1 MSEWKECNRRGRIL
15 SQVTCRCLSNRIY
28 HPQSTVADINTCNI
42 CPYRNMEDDPSLPP
56 VGEKKDKEGPGII
69 KMAGNLAKAVAN
81 HVKDGGK
88 KESGA
93 ELTGDELIVTSDKQ
107 ERIETAIK
115 NKDVKTVSE
124 EITKSMQE
132 GNITPGAAS
141 HKTNPLPVAEDG
153 IIYNDKGKPT
163 GNTIKDGDAVYPNA
177 NVINKLTDKQ
187 IFNKT
192 KNL

>member
-1 MSEWKECNRRGRIL
+1 
-15 SQVTCRCLSNRIY
+15 
-28 HPQSTVADINTCNI
+28 
-42 CPYRNMEDDPSLPP
+42 
-56 VGEKKDKEGPGII
+56 
-69 KMAGNLAKAVAN
+69 
-81 HVKDGGK
+81 
-88 KESGA
+88 
-93 ELTGDELIVTSDKQ
+93 
-107 ERIETAIK
+107 
-115 NKDVKTVSE
+115 
-124 EITKSMQE
+124 MQE

-192 KNL
+192 KKHIAKWKTIGMA